1 MKKET
6 LDISMNVASLIAIV
20 AAVIFYLCN
29 TMDHA
34 IYLMC
39 LAIYLKE

>member
-6 LDISMNVASLIAIV
+6 LNISMNVFSLIAITV
-20 AAVIFYLCN
+20 AVILYLC
-29 TMDHA
+29 DALDRA

>member
-6 LDISMNVASLIAIV
+6 LSINMNILSLIAMI
-20 AAVIFYLCN
+20 AAVIFYLCDVV
-29 TMDHA
+29 DHA

>member
-1 MKKET
+1 MKKEI
-6 LDISMNVASLIAIV
+6 LDISMNVFSLIAMTV
-20 AAVIFYLCN
+20 AVILYLGDAV
-29 TMDHA
+29 DHA